1 MTLKIENFDFCDFGC
16 SKGSSI
22 KFGVDVL
29 GGRRGLGIDIDKRKV
44 ESSIKAGYE
53 AIIGD
58 FCNLNLPEK
67 CVDFS
72 LLSHVLE
79 HLPTLNHATA
89 AIRNAIKISDKF
101 VFIQGPYFDA
111 DDYLKSL
118 GLKFYWSDWTGH
130 PLHFTTQHM
139 IGILDQLEVKNY
151 EVYGRLKVGK
161 SDVAEIHPFSSPKDQ
176 HGYELEKHGQKP
188 IITFSEPIF
197 KEVMGIIWLSDRISN
212 VKNIRQRTQ
221 KFLLQ
226 KKGVLFPIAV

>member
-58 FCNLNLPEK
+58 FCNLDLPEK

-79 HLPTLNHATA
+79 HLPTLNHAKA

-111 DDYLKSL
+111 NQHPTFWN
-118 GLKFYWSDWTGH
+118 GL
-130 PLHFTTQHM
+130 M
-139 IGILDQLEVKNY
+139 IL
-151 EVYGRLKVGK
+151 RKV
-161 SDVAEIHPFSSPKDQ
+161 
-176 HGYELEKHGQKP
+176 
-188 IITFSEPIF
+188 
-197 KEVMGIIWLSDRISN
+197 
-212 VKNIRQRTQ
+212 
-221 KFLLQ
+221 
-226 KKGVLFPIAV
+226 